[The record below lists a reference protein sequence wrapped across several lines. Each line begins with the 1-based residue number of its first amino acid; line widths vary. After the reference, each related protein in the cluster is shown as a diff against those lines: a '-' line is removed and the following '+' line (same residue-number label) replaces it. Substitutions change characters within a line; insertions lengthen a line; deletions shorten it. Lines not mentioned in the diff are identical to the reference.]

1 MKLFISSAC
10 AVMISTV
17 PLAAIAPPPD
27 DTSAEQLESPAELS
41 AYESSVPKPTL
52 SEVRYGDH
60 ERHVL
65 DFWKAP
71 ADTPTPLVFVIHG
84 GGWSGGSKE
93 RLARFVDPAALLKA
107 GISVVAINYRLMKHA
122 DDVEPPV
129 KAPMHDAARALQF
142 VRSKATEWNI
152 EKERIGA
159 AGGSAGG
166 STR

>member
-1 MKLFISSAC
+1 
-10 AVMISTV
+10 MISTV
-17 PLAAIAPPPD
+17 PLAAIAAPPG

-52 SEVRYGDH
+52 SEVRYGEH

-71 ADTPTPLVFVIHG
+71 SDAPTPLVFVIHG

-93 RLARFVDPAALLKA
+93 RLARFVDPRALLKT

-129 KAPMHDAARALQF
+129 KAPMHDAARALHQMPS
-142 VRSKATEWNI
+142 R
-152 EKERIGA
+152 
-159 AGGSAGG
+159 
-166 STR
+166 